1 VDCDLMDGKSNGKS
15 QFRIVYYSQ
24 NARDYKHYDFETE
37 SNVAVEIVE
46 KVTHIIKSNVS
57 GRRSEYLASKE
68 KKLEKRKS
76 FKS

>member
-1 VDCDLMDGKSNGKS
+1 L
-15 QFRIVYYSQ
+15 F
-24 NARDYKHYDFETE
+24 F
-37 SNVAVEIVE
+37 AVEIVE